1 MMNLASIVIVFSLDL
16 ARKFSRAHPNCSKK
30 SLHISTTA
38 HHILHVHQNYGQI
51 TFTDGYKYHMKSNIQ
66 SPHFELN
73 HIWFIKSK
81 YTAG

>member
-1 MMNLASIVIVFSLDL
+1 M
-16 ARKFSRAHPNCSKK
+16 
-30 SLHISTTA
+30 HISTTA

-51 TFTDGYKYHMKSNIQ
+51 TFTDGYKYHMKSSIQ

-81 YTAG
+81 YTTLPTAEILSKRQKCAGMGLNGFIS